1 MTKIGL
7 RNFWFQVH
15 KWIGLILA
23 ILIIPLCITGAALV
37 WDEALDHGL
46 NPQRYAVSGA
56 QTLGPQLYVQ
66 AARAVLK
73 PGDRIQ
79 SITMSPIAMRRAVV
93 NSSRGSH
100 TKQNRCRPRI
110 ERANTNLGRGRSAR
124 LIAVSAT
131 SSSASGVKAIS
142 RSWGRVV
149 SACSAYVL
157 ESYGSS

>member
-23 ILIIPLCITGAALV
+23 ILIIPLCVTGAALV

-56 QTLGPQLYVQ
+56 QTLDPQLYAQ
-66 AARAVLK
+66 AARTVLK

-79 SITMSPIAMRRAVV
+79 SITLPNGDGPLELGFTWRSVSFRKMLLAF
-93 NSSRGSH
+93 
-100 TKQNRCRPRI
+100 NR
-110 ERANTNLGRGRSAR
+110 
-124 LIAVSAT
+124 
-131 SSSASGVKAIS
+131 
-142 RSWGRVV
+142 
-149 SACSAYVL
+149 
-157 ESYGSS
+157 